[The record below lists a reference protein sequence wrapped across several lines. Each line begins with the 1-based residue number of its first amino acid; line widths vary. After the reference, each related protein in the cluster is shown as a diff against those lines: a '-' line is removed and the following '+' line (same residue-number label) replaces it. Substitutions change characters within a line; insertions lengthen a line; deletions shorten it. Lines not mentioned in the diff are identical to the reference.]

1 MRKMGMETV
10 KKKGF
15 CHVVKKQGFD
25 PWVKPRHF
33 NQFVQE
39 CFTQLRKIQPLSH
52 QGIVSWFIQ

>member
-1 MRKMGMETV
+1 METV